1 MMQKIKRI
9 IKILIGYEFGRA
21 VTIFPDDILIV
32 SYPKSGNTWTRF
44 LIANLLFPQEPIT
57 FANIEDK
64 IPDIYQSKERELL
77 HIPRPRILKSHEYF
91 DPRYQRI
98 IYIVRDPRDI
108 AISLYYYN
116 IKFGVFNDNYSIDS
130 FIIEH
135 FTKKMNI
142 NNFGTWGEDVGSWL
156 GAKKDDSNFLLLR
169 YEDMLSDPKI
179 ELKKIA
185 HHLKI
190 SVTDELIDKVI
201 KQSSFEHM
209 QLLEN
214 NQSNLWKLTK
224 NTRKDKFF
232 VRSGQSGQWQ
242 NKLSTHSI
250 KTIESTWSQIMMQ
263 LGYL

>member
-1 MMQKIKRI
+1 MMQKTKQV
-9 IKILIGYEFGRA
+9 IKILIGYESGRA
-21 VTIFPDDILIV
+21 VTVFPDDILIV

-57 FANIEDK
+57 FANISDK

-108 AISLYYYN
+108 AISFYHHK
-116 IKFGVFNDNYSIDS
+116 IKFGVFNENYSIERFVIEQ
-130 FIIEH
+130 FI
-135 FTKKMNI
+135 KG
-142 NNFGTWGEDVGSWL
+142 NFNTFGDWGENVGSWL
-156 GAKKDDSNFLLLR
+156 GAKKDNSNFLLLR
-169 YEDMLSDPKI
+169 YEDMLSNPKT

-190 SVTDELIDKVI
+190 SVTNEFFDKAI

-209 QLLEN
+209 QLLEKY
-214 NQSNLWKLTK
+214 QGLLLKKVVK
-224 NTRKDKFF
+224 NVRKDNFL

-242 NKLSTHSI
+242 HELSTHSV
-250 KTIESTWSQIMMQ
+250 KKIESTWSQIMMQ

>member
-1 MMQKIKRI
+1 MQKIKRI

-64 IPDIYQSKERELL
+64 VPDIYQSNERELL
-77 HIPRPRILKSHEYF
+77 HIPRPRIIKSHECF

-98 IYIVRDPRDI
+98 IYLVRDPRDV
-108 AISLYYYN
+108 AISLYHHN
-116 IKFGVFNDNYSIDS
+116 IKFGIFNENYSMEQ
-130 FIIEH
+130 FIVEQFIKEKN
-135 FTKKMNI
+135 TNV
-142 NNFGTWGEDVGSWL
+142 FGTWGENVGSWL
-156 GAKKDDSNFLLLR
+156 GAKKDNSNFLLLR
-169 YEDMLSDPKI
+169 YEDMLNDPKT

-201 KQSSFEHM
+201 KQSSFEQM

-214 NQSNLWKLTK
+214 NQNNLWNPIK

-242 NKLSTHSI
+242 KKLSTHSI
-250 KTIESTWSQIMMQ
+250 KTIESTWSQVMMQ

>member
-1 MMQKIKRI
+1 MMQKIKQV
-9 IKILIGYEFGRA
+9 IKILIGYESGRA
-21 VTIFPDDILIV
+21 VTIFSDDILIV

-64 IPDIYQSKERELL
+64 IPDIYQSNERALL
-77 HIPRPRILKSHEYF
+77 HISRPRILKSHEYF

-108 AISLYYYN
+108 AISWYHHG
-116 IKFGVFNDNYSIDS
+116 IKAGVFNEKYSVNQ
-130 FIIEH
+130 FIIEQ
-135 FTKKMNI
+135 FTSERNTSI
-142 NNFGTWGEDVGSWL
+142 FGPWGESVGSWL
-156 GAKKDDSNFLLLR
+156 GAKKDNSNFLLLR
-169 YEDMLSDPKI
+169 YEDMLSNPKT

-185 HHLKI
+185 HHLKM
-190 SVTDELIDKVI
+190 SVTDELLNKAI

-209 QLLEN
+209 QLLEKY
-214 NQSNLWKLTK
+214 QGNLLKMVK

-242 NKLSTHSI
+242 NELSIHSI
-250 KTIESTWSQIMMQ
+250 KAIESTWPQIMMQ

>member
-1 MMQKIKRI
+1 MMQKIKQVT
-9 IKILIGYEFGRA
+9 KILIGYVSGRA
-21 VTIFPDDILIV
+21 VTIFPDDIFIV

-64 IPDIYQSKERELL
+64 VPDIYQSNERKLL
-77 HIPRPRILKSHEYF
+77 HVSRPRVLKSHEYF
-91 DPRYQRI
+91 DPRYQQI

-108 AISLYYYN
+108 AISLYHHN
-116 IKFGVFNDNYSIDS
+116 IKFGVFNENYSVEQ
-130 FIIEH
+130 FIVEQFIKGN
-135 FTKKMNI
+135 T
-142 NNFGTWGEDVGSWL
+142 NNFGPWGENVGSWL
-156 GAKKDDSNFLLLR
+156 GAKKDNSNFLLLR
-169 YEDMLSDPKI
+169 YEDMLSDPKT

-185 HHLKI
+185 HHLRI
-190 SVTDELIDKVI
+190 SFTDELLTKVI

-214 NQSNLWKLTK
+214 NQSNLWELTR

-232 VRSGQSGQWQ
+232 VRSGQFGQWQ
-242 NKLSTHSI
+242 NELSIHSI